1 MYSNLLLAGSVNF
14 FNTCPEVSI
23 WHLHLHLSY
32 YTCMYEAAI
41 SIQPAHPVRLVK
53 WLVPGWVTMSCG
65 HGMTLHQTCHG
76 TSHGSSDP
84 CWWPLQFFPVSSMLH
99 ARQIQGGGEQVPK
112 HKVQPPET
120 EKLFSRIL
128 SLLAAVLRGAGD
140 SLESNQTTTYVS
152 PIWDHSG
159 LWLKSKDPNTISNK
173 YVQMSQHVPT
183 ILSKTQC

>member
-1 MYSNLLLAGSVNF
+1 MYYLLVQLIFLILVQKCPYDIYICIFHITHACTKLRFQFNLHTLSAWSNGWCQGGWLCRVDMGWRCIKRATALRTDRL
-14 FNTCPEVSI
+14 T
-23 WHLHLHLSY
+23 
-32 YTCMYEAAI
+32 
-41 SIQPAHPVRLVK
+41 PVD
-53 WLVPGWVTMSCG
+53 
-65 HGMTLHQTCHG
+65 
-76 TSHGSSDP
+76 DP
-84 CWWPLQFFPVSSMLH
+84 CSFFPVSSMLH

>member
-1 MYSNLLLAGSVNF
+1 MYSNVLLAGSVNF

-32 YTCMYEAAI
+32 YTCMYESAI

-99 ARQIQGGGEQVPK
+99 ARQIQGGGSKCRNIRFSLPK
-112 HKVQPPET
+112 QKSCSAAYFLSWQQFSVGREIHWKVTKPQLMFHPFET
-120 EKLFSRIL
+120 I
-128 SLLAAVLRGAGD
+128 VGYD
-140 SLESNQTTTYVS
+140 
-152 PIWDHSG
+152 
-159 LWLKSKDPNTISNK
+159 
-173 YVQMSQHVPT
+173 
-183 ILSKTQC
+183 